1 MRLRISALA
10 VTAVT
15 ALALSALPAQ
25 AAPPDDFPPDPVG
38 TVDPV
43 DPALYD
49 AVAGGRAVRVNVVT
63 ESPADLSATADAGE
77 TLHTFSEVPVQT
89 LRVDA
94 AGLDMLSG
102 IPGILSVTEDV
113 PVPPSLNET
122 TSLIGADKAVQSGYD
137 GSGSAIAILDTG
149 VAQNHPFLRGR
160 VTDQACFSTTDAS
173 YGSTSLCPGGADE
186 QTGPGSADSESG
198 PCATMGAACSH
209 GTHVAGIAAGN
220 GKDLGGAPRAGVAPG
235 ADIVAMQVFSR
246 FTSSTY
252 CGAQP
257 SCVMSFTSD
266 QLAALEKV
274 YALKQAGK
282 PIVAANMS
290 LGAGRFTAA
299 CETDARKAI
308 IDSLYGAGVAT
319 VVASGNN
326 SYTNAVNSPGC
337 VASAVTVGATTD
349 ADQLASYS
357 NRGPLVDL
365 FAPGHGVVS
374 SVPADAYGT
383 KNGTSMAAPH
393 VAGALAVLRK
403 AAPQAP
409 LGELVQALAGTG
421 KTITYTEGTTPRIQ
435 LDRAVAQVRANA
447 LPDPAAK
454 PRPTTVTNTKQVLIP
469 GMGRGSV
476 LEEVEVTVPGNA
488 PPDLEVEYGVD
499 GVSRG
504 TLNVDLIDPN
514 GKVYVLATAD
524 PPDTDTAAAE
534 PGGDE
539 LSTPQRA
546 GPFYFSS
553 VIDAGD
559 SPASGTWKL
568 RVENGNTEYDSRLV
582 SWSLAFP
589 NAAAG
594 GQPVAVP
601 DTGAAVTSPAVV
613 SAVGGRASR
622 VTQIQIDFT
631 HERPADLAFRLLAP
645 GGRTYELTS
654 GIDYGDTGEVSRYYA
669 VDAGES
675 PADGTWTLEAKDA
688 VTGEA
693 GTLRGWKIV
702 FPSLDNATSFA
713 VPDNGSVMSMTD
725 FWRIWGSAPNNLRVY
740 VDITHERHGDLKLDL
755 IGPRGE
761 VYPLKAPGAQ
771 PGGRLKQVFEV
782 DASASRSYGRWDLKV
797 TDTVSG
803 ATGTLNNWTLAF

>member
-1 MRLRISALA
+1 MRLRIPAVV

-25 AAPPDDFPPDPVG
+25 AVSPDDFPPDPVG

-43 DPALYD
+43 DPSLYD
-49 AVAGGRAVRVNVVT
+49 AVAGGKAVRVNVVT
-63 ESPADLSATADAGE
+63 ESPADLSSTADAGE

-102 IPGILSVTEDV
+102 IPGILSVTEDI

-122 TSLIGADKAVQSGYD
+122 TSLIGADKTAQSGDD

-149 VAQNHPFLRGR
+149 VSQNHPFLGGR
-160 VTDQACFSTTDAS
+160 VTDQACFSTTDPS

-186 QTGPGSADSESG
+186 QAGLGSADSESG
-198 PCATMGAACSH
+198 PCATMGTACSH

-220 GKDLGGAPRAGVAPG
+220 GKDLSGAPRAGVAPG
-235 ADIVAMQVFSR
+235 ADIVAIQVFSR

-257 SCVMSFTSD
+257 SCVMSFPSD

-274 YALKQAGK
+274 YALKQSGK

-299 CETDARKAI
+299 CETDLRKAL

-326 SYTNAVNSPGC
+326 SYTNAVNSPAC
-337 VASAVTVGATTD
+337 VPSAVTVGATTD

-365 FAPGHGVVS
+365 FAPGHGVIS
-374 SVPADAYGT
+374 SVPGNTFGT

-409 LGELVQALAGTG
+409 LGELVQALAATG
-421 KTITYTEGTTPRIQ
+421 KTITYTEGTTPRVQ

-447 LPDPAAK
+447 LPAPAAK
-454 PRPTTVTNTKQVLIP
+454 PRPTMVTDTERVHLP

-476 LEEVEVTVPGNA
+476 TRQLTSTVPGNA
-488 PPDLEVEYGVD
+488 PSDLEVEYAVD
-499 GVSRG
+499 GVG
-504 TLNVDLIDPN
+504 WNTLDVDLIDPN
-514 GKVYVLATAD
+514 GKVYVL
-524 PPDTDTAAAE
+524 DTAAAAE
-534 PGGDE
+534 SSSGDE

-546 GPFYFSS
+546 GPFWFSS
-553 VIDAGD
+553 VVDASG

-568 RVENGNTEYDSRLV
+568 RLENGYTDYDSTMVAWTLG
-582 SWSLAFP
+582 FP
-589 NAAAG
+589 NGTAKAESITI
-594 GQPVAVP
+594 P
-601 DTGAAVTSPAVV
+601 DTGAVVDSPAEV
-613 SAVGGRASR
+613 SGVGGLASR
-622 VTQIQIDFT
+622 VAQVRIDLT
-631 HERPADLAFRLLAP
+631 HERPTDLVFRLVGP
-645 GGRTYELTS
+645 GGRTYDLANGFEPDDSGELQ
-654 GIDYGDTGEVSRYYA
+654 DLFA
-669 VDAGES
+669 VDAGDS
-675 PADGTWTLEAKDA
+675 PADGNWTLKVQDN
-688 VTGEA
+688 VTGATGSLE
-693 GTLRGWKIV
+693 GWAIT
-702 FPSLDNATSFA
+702 FPSLDNETVIA
-713 VPDNGSVMSMTD
+713 VPDNTSIQSTTEFWFARGST
-725 FWRIWGSAPNNLRVY
+725 PHNLRVY

-755 IGPRGE
+755 VGPVGE
-761 VYPLKAPGAQ
+761 VYPLKAPGTQ
-771 PGGRLKQVFEV
+771 PGGTLKQLFEV
-782 DASASRSYGRWDLKV
+782 DAGGSRIYGRWTLKV
-797 TDTVSG
+797 TDTATG
-803 ATGTLNNWTLAF
+803 ATGTLNNWSLAF